1 MRIDTT
7 FLRSKVARRIFT
19 LFVLC
24 ALLPIAALAIISFT
38 QVSGV
43 LQQQSQE
50 RLRQAAKAT
59 GTALFERLL
68 VLESQLRVVASA
80 LASHAAGGG
89 PGRQVE
95 EELRVRFRGVALRAT
110 AGRELPIIGTVTD
123 PLALT
128 EAQIAHLRSGKS
140 LVAQRRGGEPA
151 ARIFVARAL
160 APPDPGG
167 GILVGEAD
175 PAYLFDAGA
184 DSTLPSGMELCVVE
198 QPAQVLYCSPGLPA
212 TFPADAARRVTGSAV
227 GRFDWDGEG
236 GSYLVSYWS
245 MFLLPEFGGP
255 NWTVVLAAP
264 KRSALAPLAEFAKS
278 FPLVVLLAFWVVL
291 LLSVSQIRR
300 SLGPIE
306 LLKEGTARVAAKEFD
321 ARVSI
326 RSGDEFEELAGSF
339 NRMADRLGKQF
350 RALGALGEIGQAVL
364 AALDTR
370 KIVATVLA
378 RTRDIVPCQGVAVT
392 LLAADGQGAGQTY
405 AEAETRDG
413 LPRIET
419 IRLDPGEAARFLAH
433 RDHLMLSAP
442 EMPLCLAPLIKDGLR
457 TALVLPLFI
466 QDRLAGLVALG
477 YQDGGTCG
485 PEDRE
490 QARQLADQVAVA
502 LANARLVEELDA
514 LNWGA
519 LYALARAIDAKSP
532 WTAGHSERV
541 TNLAL
546 QIGKMMGL
554 SQPELELMHRGGL
567 LHDIGKLG
575 IPPPILD
582 KPGRLTDEELRC
594 MRSHVQIGVRIL
606 EPIVAYGEVMP
617 IVLQHHERFDG
628 KGYPHGIAGD
638 AIDPYARIFSVADC
652 YDAQVSDRPYRAG
665 MDRRQVIENISR
677 DAGHAF
683 DPRVVEAFLLV
694 MARETSAADPRP
706 APEPPGAPGPA
717 V

>member
-1 MRIDTT
+1 MRIDAT
-7 FLRSKVARRIFT
+7 FLRSRVARRIFA

-43 LQQQSQE
+43 LQRQSQE
-50 RLRQAAKAT
+50 RLRQLTKAT

-68 VLESQLRVVASA
+68 VLESQLRVLALA

-89 PGRQVE
+89 PTLQVV
-95 EELRVRFRGVALRAT
+95 EELRVRFRGVALRVAT
-110 AGRELPIIGTVTD
+110 GREEPITGTVTNPPD
-123 PLALT
+123 LG
-128 EAQIAHLRSGKS
+128 EAQIAHLRAGKS
-140 LVAQRRGGEPA
+140 VVALQRGGA
-151 ARIFVARAL
+151 QSARIFVARAL
-160 APPDPGG
+160 APPDLARGV
-167 GILVGEAD
+167 LVGEAD
-175 PAYLFDAGA
+175 PTYVFDAGD
-184 DSTLPSGMELCVVE
+184 DSTLPSGMDLCVVE
-198 QPAQVLYCSPGLPA
+198 QPAEVLYCSPGVPA
-212 TFPADAARRVTGSAV
+212 TFPAVAASRVSGSAL
-227 GRFDWDGEG
+227 GRFEWDGEG

-245 MFLLPEFGGP
+245 LFLLPEFGAP
-255 NWTVVLAAP
+255 NWTVVLAVP
-264 KRSALAPLAEFAKS
+264 KRSALAPLTEFAKT
-278 FPLVVLLAFWVVL
+278 FPLVVLLAIWVVL

-306 LLKEGTARVAAKEFD
+306 QLKEGTGRVAAKDFD

-364 AALDTR
+364 GALDTH

-378 RTRDIVPCQGVAVT
+378 RIRDIVPCEGVAVT
-392 LLAADGQGAGQTY
+392 LLVANGQGAGQTY
-405 AEAETRDG
+405 AKAGARDG
-413 LPRIET
+413 LPRPEAV
-419 IRLDPGEAARFLAH
+419 RLEPAEAAAFLAH
-433 RDHLMLSAP
+433 RDHLVLTAP
-442 EMPLCLAPLIKDGLR
+442 EMPACLAPLVKDGLG

-466 QDRLAGLVALG
+466 QSRLAGLVALG
-477 YQDGGTCG
+477 YRDGVTCAA
-485 PEDRE
+485 EDLE

-514 LNWGA
+514 LNWGT

-541 TNLAL
+541 TALAL
-546 QIGKMMGL
+546 KIGQAMGL
-554 SQPELELMHRGGL
+554 SQPQLDIMHRGGL

-575 IPPPILD
+575 IPPTILD
-582 KPGRLTDEELRC
+582 KPGRLDDEELRC

-606 EPIVAYGEVMP
+606 EPISAYGEVIP

-628 KGYPHGIAGD
+628 KGYPSGIAGD

-652 YDAQVSDRPYRAG
+652 YDALVSDRPYRAG
-665 MDRRQVIENISR
+665 MDRSQVIEHLRR

-683 DPRVVEAFLLV
+683 DPQVIEAFLRL
-694 MARETSAADPRP
+694 MAQETDAVNSQPTPGLPAAPTP
-706 APEPPGAPGPA
+706 AS
-717 V
+717 